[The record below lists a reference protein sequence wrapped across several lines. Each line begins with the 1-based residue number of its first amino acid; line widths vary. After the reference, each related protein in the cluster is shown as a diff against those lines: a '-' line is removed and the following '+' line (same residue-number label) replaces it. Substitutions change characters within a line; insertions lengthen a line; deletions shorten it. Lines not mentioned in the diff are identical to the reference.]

1 MPVRRV
7 TRLCGLQLTRWKC
20 LTLSLLYDKE
30 SVLTKADAAYDVFT
44 SSYWSEIQNEVSPRC
59 VFKPSTTKDVSA
71 AVLLSRLTQCPFA
84 VKSGGHAAFAGGS
97 SAEGGIT
104 ISLEKLNYV
113 RLSCNKKKVTI
124 GPGNRWADVY
134 RKLDTRDLT
143 VAGGRV
149 SSVGTGGL
157 TLGGELYP
165 C

>member
-1 MPVRRV
+1 
-7 TRLCGLQLTRWKC
+7 
-20 LTLSLLYDKE
+20 LYGKDTVIGE
-30 SVLTKADAAYDVFT
+30 EDAAYDAFT
-44 SSYWSEIQNEVSPRC
+44 SSYWSQLQNDVSPRC
-59 VFKPSTTKDVSA
+59 IFKPSTTKDVSA
-71 AVLLSRLTQCPFA
+71 VVLISRLTQCPFA

-97 SAEGGIT
+97 SVEGGIT

-134 RKLDTRDLT
+134 KKLGSRDLT

-157 TLGGELYP
+157 TLGGKFE
-165 C
+165 CV